1 MLFKVKEILIT
12 LCSMGLIGDFI
23 LITSSFVD
31 QYTDVGVMLAC
42 SKTFSTLASVLQI
55 RNELRRFFLSSF
67 QKHF

>member
-1 MLFKVKEILIT
+1 
-12 LCSMGLIGDFI
+12 MGLIGDFI